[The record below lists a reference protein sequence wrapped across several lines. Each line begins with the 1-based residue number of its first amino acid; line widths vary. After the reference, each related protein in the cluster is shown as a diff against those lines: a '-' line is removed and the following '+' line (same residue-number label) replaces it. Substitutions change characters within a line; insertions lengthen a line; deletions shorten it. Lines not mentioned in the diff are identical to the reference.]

1 MKAFIL
7 IETTVGKAKE
17 VTAALKKLDEIESAD
32 AVTGPYDVIAK
43 LETENRTNNIVM
55 AKIKAIPGVSRI
67 VVCATMK
74 GGEGPGF

>member
-17 VTAALKKLDEIESAD
+17 VTAALKQLDEIESAD
-32 AVTGPYDVIAK
+32 AVTGPYDIIAK
-43 LETENRTNNIVM
+43 LETENRTNIVM
-55 AKIKAIPGVSRI
+55 AKIKSIPGVSRTA
-67 VVCATMK
+67 VCATMK

>member
-17 VTAALKKLDEIESAD
+17 VTAALKQLDEIESAD
-32 AVTGPYDVIAK
+32 AVTGPYDIIAK
-43 LETENRTNNIVM
+43 LETENRTNIVM
-55 AKIKAIPGVSRI
+55 AKIKSIPGVSRT

-74 GGEGPGF
+74 GGEGTGF